1 MNAPNVAGAPSVSES
16 VAGTVPLIV
25 VATASALAGVFG
37 AHARVVTVYAL
48 PGTQRHRLGLISLG
62 GLRSFVACS

>member
-1 MNAPNVAGAPSVSES
+1 MTSAFAVS
-16 VAGTVPLIV
+16 
-25 VATASALAGVFG
+25 FG

-62 GLRSFVACS
+62 GLRTFAACS

>member
-1 MNAPNVAGAPSVSES
+1 MNGGNVAAGPSVIES
-16 VAGTVPLIV
+16 VAGTVPEMIV
-25 VATASALAGVFG
+25 ETASALVGVFG

-62 GLRSFVACS
+62 GLRSLVACS